1 MTVKE
6 QLRLWRADGTLNIL
20 INIGKYEP
28 AILDYLEWW
37 DFFEQEK
44 AQGNRKARR
53 ATCMRFRHCSFDKF
67 DYLRSIFE
75 ADVPEIDW
83 ITKWTG
89 SARI

>member
-1 MTVKE
+1 M
-6 QLRLWRADGTLNIL
+6 
-20 INIGKYEP
+20 GK
-28 AILDYLEWW
+28 
-37 DFFEQEK
+37 
-44 AQGNRKARR
+44 RKI

-83 ITKWTG
+83 IAKWTG